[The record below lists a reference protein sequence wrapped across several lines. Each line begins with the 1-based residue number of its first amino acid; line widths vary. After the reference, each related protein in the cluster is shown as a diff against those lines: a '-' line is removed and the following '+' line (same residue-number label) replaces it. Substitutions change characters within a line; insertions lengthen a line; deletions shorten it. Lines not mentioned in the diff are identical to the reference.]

1 MIIITYNLHQV
12 LPVSFSFLPRSFD
25 EYIDCKIVATP
36 AKYDFKPYAWGFQ
49 KDSPFLPLFN
59 YYLNAMKEKG
69 SLQQIQ
75 VKYEPRP
82 QSCPDYSGKSLGV
95 GSVFSAFSV
104 LFFGIG
110 MSVILFGM
118 EKFTQA
124 LGMKLSIFNTYGSLD
139 QQNESYEKELTL
151 LLSSKDKEIILLK
164 EKILDLKK
172 DILKNPTPWQSK
184 SGWVH
189 RFEVM

>member
-12 LPVSFSFLPRSFD
+12 LPVSFSFLLRSFD

-151 LLSSKDKEIILLK
+151 LLSSKDKFVERTNI
-164 EKILDLKK
+164 
-172 DILKNPTPWQSK
+172 
-184 SGWVH
+184 
-189 RFEVM
+189 RFEKRCLEKPYPVAI

>member
-1 MIIITYNLHQV
+1 MS
-12 LPVSFSFLPRSFD
+12 SFTCTSFLLFRSFD

-69 SLQQIQ
+69 SLKQIQ
-75 VKYEPRP
+75 VKYEPQP
-82 QSCPDYSGKSLGV
+82 QNCPDYSGKSLGV

-110 MSVILFGM
+110 MSAILFGV
-118 EKFTQA
+118 EKLTQA
-124 LGMKLSIFNTYGSLD
+124 LGMKLSIFNTYGILD
-139 QQNESYEKELTL
+139 HQNESYEKDLAL

-164 EKILDLKK
+164 EEILNLQKN
-172 DILKNPTPWQSK
+172 ILKNPTQWQSK
-184 SGWVH
+184 SEWVL
-189 RFEVM
+189 R

>member
-1 MIIITYNLHQV
+1 
-12 LPVSFSFLPRSFD
+12 
-25 EYIDCKIVATP
+25 
-36 AKYDFKPYAWGFQ
+36 
-49 KDSPFLPLFN
+49 
-59 YYLNAMKEKG
+59 MKEKG

-118 EKFTQA
+118 EKLTKA
-124 LGMKLSIFNTYGSLD
+124 LGMKLSIFNTYGILNH
-139 QQNESYEKELTL
+139 QNESYEKDLGL
-151 LLSSKDKEIILLK
+151 LLSSKEKEIILLK
-164 EKILDLKK
+164 EEILNLKNNILKK
-172 DILKNPTPWQSK
+172 PTQWQSK
-184 SGWVH
+184 SGWVL
-189 RFEVM
+189 R